1 MLIQRFSATR
11 HTPMV
16 QLTDQ
21 KPETELLVG
30 EVLEGLRRSPKELP
44 CKLLYDERG
53 SSLYNQICE
62 LPEYYPARTE
72 TRITLDNIKEIAEL
86 IGPRCLLIE
95 YGSGSSDKT
104 RVLLETLS
112 DPAAYVPIDISKE
125 HLLNAARDIHRDY
138 PELEVLPVCADYTNH
153 IDLPTPTKPV
163 ERRVVYFPGSTIGN
177 FDPEDAI
184 EFLARLSEL
193 CGPGDGLLI
202 GVDLRKD
209 PEILELAYDD
219 PAGVTAKF
227 NLNILRHINNEIGS
241 DFDTSEFRHRA
252 VYNMQAARVEMHL
265 VSESDQKVR
274 INGSVIS
281 LQQGEKVWT
290 ESSYKYSLESFAEL
304 ASKAGFS
311 VEHVWT
317 DNEDLFSV
325 QYLTR

>member
-1 MLIQRFSATR
+1 
-11 HTPMV
+11 MV

-21 KPETELLVG
+21 KPETELLI
-30 EVLEGLRRSPKELP
+30 EDVLEGLSRSPKELP

-53 SSLYNQICE
+53 SELYNQICE

-72 TRITLDNIKEIAEL
+72 TRITLDNVQEIAEL

-104 RVLLETLS
+104 RVLLETLRE
-112 DPAAYVPIDISKE
+112 PAAYVPIDISKE
-125 HLLNAARDIHRDY
+125 HLLTAAKDINRDY
-138 PELEVLPVCADYTNH
+138 PDLEVLPVCADYTNH
-153 IDLPTPTKPV
+153 IDLPTPSKSV

-177 FDPEDAI
+177 FNPEDAC
-184 EFLARLSEL
+184 EFLKRLSEL

-209 PEILELAYDD
+209 PATLELAYDD
-219 PAGVTAKF
+219 PTGVTAEF

-241 DFDTSEFRHRA
+241 DFDTGEFHHKA
-252 VYNMQAARVEMHL
+252 VYNKHAGRVEMHL
-265 VSESDQKVR
+265 VSESDQTVR
-274 INGSVIS
+274 VNGSIVS
-281 LQQGEKVWT
+281 LKQGENIWT
-290 ESSYKYSLESFAEL
+290 ESSYKYSLKGFAEL
-304 ASKAGFS
+304 AARADFS

-317 DNEDLFSV
+317 DDQDLFSV